1 RIRRRVGRL
10 LKKRG
15 IDGYMENLET
25 LLNPKV
31 IERLR
36 KIYNIE
42 TEVIKQIQ
50 TLISKYILIQHV
62 KKWFLYSNREE
73 LARSVLAA
81 QFEVKQWLSEED
93 KKLEKLAEAVKS
105 LLEQDKKVYIFS
117 QYVATAELISNFL
130 CEKLNL
136 SDGITLITGEVEDQF
151 IKLENFQ
158 KNGKILVATPVF
170 DKGTDIPK
178 ADAVIVFTPP
188 LSKEG
193 LFQVVGRIRGGEV
206 IFLAYR
212 GYEEEIINEL
222 VKSLKESFQGD
233 LE

>member
-1 RIRRRVGRL
+1 

-42 TEVIKQIQ
+42 TGTIKQIQ

-62 KKWFLYSNREE
+62 KKWFLSSNREE
-73 LARSVLAA
+73 LARSILAS
-81 QFEVKQWLSEED
+81 QFEVKQWLSEVD
-93 KKLEKLAEAVKS
+93 KKLEKLTEVVKS
-105 LLEQDKKVYIFS
+105 LLENGKKIYIFS

-130 CEKLNL
+130 SEKLNI
-136 SDGITLITGEVEDQF
+136 SSGITLITGEIEDQF
-151 IKLENFQ
+151 KKLEDFQ
-158 KNGKILVATPVF
+158 KEGKILVATPVF

-193 LFQVVGRIRGGEV
+193 V
-206 IFLAYR
+206 IP
-212 GYEEEIINEL
+212 GHW
-222 VKSLKESFQGD
+222 KD
-233 LE
+233 